1 MAEQLDTILEWAD
14 LRTQFKQQR
23 ELLEVTF
30 HDACVLA
37 HNGGQFDIT
46 PEFLAGL
53 QLRNHD
59 NDNKLWVVD
68 RNHVPVQILDVDNFI
83 AQAVTAYNLAAEQFG
98 TEYTELRRQ
107 RSVKAMVQL

>member
-1 MAEQLDTILEWAD
+1 MAEQLDNILEWAD

-23 ELLEVTF
+23 ELLELTF

-53 QLRNHD
+53 QLRNQ
-59 NDNKLWVVD
+59 NNNTIWVLD
-68 RNHVPVQILDVDNFI
+68 RNHVPVQILDVDDFI
-83 AQAVTAYNLAAEQFG
+83 AQAVTTYNLAAEWFG
-98 TEYTELRRQ
+98 TEYTKLRRQ

>member
-30 HDACVLA
+30 QDACVLS

-53 QLRNHD
+53 QLRNQSS
-59 NDNKLWVVD
+59 NTIWVLD
-68 RNHVPVQILDVDNFI
+68 RNQTPVQILDVTDFI
-83 AQAVTAYNLAAEQFG
+83 TQAVATYNQAAEQFG

-107 RSVKAMVQL
+107 RSVKAMIKL

>member
-14 LRTQFKQQR
+14 LRTQFKYQR

-30 HDACVLA
+30 RDACVLA
-37 HNGGQFDIT
+37 LNGGQFDIT

-53 QLRNHD
+53 QLRNQ
-59 NDNKLWVVD
+59 NNNTIWVLD
-68 RNHVPVQILDVDNFI
+68 RIQTPVQILDVTDFI
-83 AQAVTAYNLAAEQFG
+83 AQAVATYNQAAEQFG

-107 RSVKAMVQL
+107 RSVKAMIRL

>member
-23 ELLEVTF
+23 ERLEGTF

-59 NDNKLWVVD
+59 NDNKLWVLD
-68 RNHVPVQILDVDNFI
+68 RNQTPVQILNVTDFI
-83 AQAVTAYNLAAEQFG
+83 AQAVSTYNVAAEQFG
-98 TEYTELRRQ
+98 VEYTELRRQ
-107 RSVKAMVQL
+107 RSVKAMVKL

>member
-53 QLRNHD
+53 HLRNQ
-59 NDNKLWVVD
+59 NNKTIWVID
-68 RNHVPVQILDVDNFI
+68 RNQIPVQILDVDEFI
-83 AQAVTAYNLAAEQFG
+83 SLAVSAYNLAIEQFG
-98 TEYTELRRQ
+98 ADYTELRRQ
-107 RSVKAMVQL
+107 RSVKAMVKL

>member
-1 MAEQLDTILEWAD
+1 MAEQLDNILEWAD

-23 ELLEVTF
+23 ELLELTF
-30 HDACVLA
+30 QDACVLA

-53 QLRNHD
+53 QLRNQPNHAI
-59 NDNKLWVVD
+59 WVLD
-68 RNHVPVQILDVDNFI
+68 RNRTPVQILDVADFI
-83 AQAVTAYNLAAEQFG
+83 AQAVVTYNQAAEQFG

-107 RSVKAMVQL
+107 RSVKAMLKL

>member
-30 HDACVLA
+30 RDACVLA

-53 QLRNHD
+53 QLRNQP
-59 NDNKLWVVD
+59 NNKIWVLD
-68 RNHVPVQILDVDNFI
+68 RNQTPVQILDVNDFVS
-83 AQAVTAYNLAAEQFG
+83 QAVSAYNLAIEQFG
-98 TEYTELRRQ
+98 IEYTELRRQ
-107 RSVKAMVQL
+107 RSVKAMVKL